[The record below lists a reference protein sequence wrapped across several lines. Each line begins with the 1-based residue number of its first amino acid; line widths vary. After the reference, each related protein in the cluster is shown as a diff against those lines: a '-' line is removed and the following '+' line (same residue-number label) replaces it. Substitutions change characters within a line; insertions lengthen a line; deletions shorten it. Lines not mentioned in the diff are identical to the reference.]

1 MKERI
6 LSFFLAGIMACS
18 MVPAETFA
26 ASADVGD
33 TTGTRMEA
41 PELAGQSLPDG
52 DGSAAECCGRQDAEG
67 HAHGGAADCD
77 GFAG

>member
-1 MKERI
+1 MKKRI

-52 DGSAAECCGRQDAEG
+52 FRSRGQCSG
-67 HAHGGAADCD
+67 
-77 GFAG
+77 